1 LVGLKVG
8 QASHLPTLVDLK
20 DPLLQSVLPMLKR
33 LDPRRA
39 AAVLDAVRRIE
50 LIHREGVA
58 LLMPEEIVVY

>member
-1 LVGLKVG
+1 
-8 QASHLPTLVDLK
+8 VDLK
-20 DPLLQSVLPMLKR
+20 DPLFQSVLPILKQ

-39 AAVLDAVRRIE
+39 AAMLDAVRRIE